1 MEVKRLFSNS
11 IESYKAKYQLVSHAE
26 IYHQCAIACADTV
39 PSNVRVTAAQAADEL
54 LGLQDVK
61 ASFVVYPADG
71 NINIS
76 ARSLG
81 DINVQ
86 LVMEQLGGGGHQTM
100 AGAQIERD
108 SIEHVKNQLM
118 EIIDSLGQQ

>member
-1 MEVKRLFSNS
+1 M
-11 IESYKAKYQLVSHAE
+11 
-26 IYHQCAIACADTV
+26 
-39 PSNVRVTAAQAADEL
+39 
-54 LGLQDVK
+54 GLQDVR

-100 AGAQIERD
+100 AGAQIEHE
-108 SIEHVKNQLM
+108 SVEHVKSQLM